1 MEIITGLWLGQ
12 ARQANNMEWCQE
24 KKIQSVLNC
33 NKLFETEQPIDLNY
47 VYIEKVDDFAKKAA
61 ERLLHFHY
69 NENKNVMI
77 VCETGRRISLL
88 VLVYYLSSI
97 CHITRIRAFEIIKT
111 KLPLFTLDQAIAR
124 HIIK

>member
-12 ARQANNMEWCQE
+12 ARQASNMEWCQE

-88 VLVYYLSSI
+88 VLIYYLSSI
-97 CHITRIRAFEIIKT
+97 CHITRTRAFEIIKT

-124 HIIK
+124 HILK